1 MNGLIRKVFI
11 QKCFNFKK
19 TAVKLDSKNPKFF
32 FFLNNLNLF
41 LLIYTLCRTWQAVI
55 LVNTLFDIPAL
66 QTGAIY
72 IYLIIFL

>member
-1 MNGLIRKVFI
+1 LNGLIRKVFL

-19 TAVKLDSKNPKFF
+19 TSGKLDSKNHV
-32 FFLNNLNLF
+32 FLKNNLNLF
-41 LLIYTLCRTWQAVI
+41 LLIHTLCRTWQAVI
-55 LVNTLFDIPAL
+55 LVNTLFDIPTL